1 MYLKKEFKIIKTM
14 GIYNKIR
21 KRREE
26 VKKKKE
32 RDDKKWGQVCE
43 MKTQETIM
51 KQYNKIITEKDKRVK
66 RNPHTQN
73 ELIFLP

>member
-43 MKTQETIM
+43 MKT
-51 KQYNKIITEKDKRVK
+51 
-66 RNPHTQN
+66 
-73 ELIFLP
+73 